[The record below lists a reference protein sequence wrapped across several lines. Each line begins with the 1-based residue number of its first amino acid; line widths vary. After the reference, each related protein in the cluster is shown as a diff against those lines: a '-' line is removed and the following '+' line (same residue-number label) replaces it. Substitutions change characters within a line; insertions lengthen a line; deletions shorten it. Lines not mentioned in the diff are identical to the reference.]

1 MPLPAH
7 NNPQPHPLL
16 AAMERFLPGTPE
28 AQLTGLLLYLAAFPI
43 AISLTVMTDWRAFL
57 LYTAMW
63 PVALMARN
71 RWRMGLICLLAPLV
85 MFVLAQ
91 WVRPPQAGFFMLLVL
106 VLSACE
112 QVQADGRPGAFNII
126 GVIFPALCVM
136 VLSAN
141 VFMFLL
147 LLVSVIFYIGVFTL
161 RINGMPLSGLRIR
174 LLPILLALS
183 GSLFFAIAAF
193 ILMPRINASAL
204 PGFQQEDAS
213 SGVGEELDMG
223 RFSNVI
229 LNGEDAFRAF
239 VPKPLPSQDLYWRV
253 HVLTTMKGARW
264 LRDPSANL
272 ARGLPD
278 FMAKLGDV
286 SRPVAYHVRHAE
298 AAPKWHPVLG
308 VPTRGAIDRDAML
321 NPQGEFVPIKPSS
334 VLSQQVK
341 MRAALDNPYSAR
353 QIGETRIDGQQKLAA
368 WARQTYRQ
376 LGSREAFVGHLLQR
390 FRTGGYGYTL
400 SPPRLEGAD
409 SEKLDDFFFAT
420 KMGYCSH
427 YAMAMA
433 TALRAAGIPAN
444 VIIGYAGG
452 EWNGFGGYYRVRQSD
467 AHAWVEAEMAP
478 GQWQRFD
485 PTQFVPDARLQFRSR
500 QMAASRIG
508 EQEGWRG
515 SLARGAQRIDAF
527 VTRLNSDIVLYDEAA
542 RQELLSGSFLGRL
555 ISFVT
560 FWLVASAI
568 LLVPLALWRWWGRRD
583 PLLRLDQAFF
593 KLGAKQ
599 GVERQV
605 HEGRLAYAA
614 RWKHAH
620 PDMPKPRSASIE
632 QCAILLCEM
641 MFKLGPNGKTLEAQA
656 ATRRQIGQHLQI
668 IQRQKFKS

>member
-1 MPLPAH
+1 MPSPA
-7 NNPQPHPLL
+7 QPNPLL
-16 AAMERFLPGTPE
+16 AAMARRLPGSAE
-28 AQLTGLLLYLAAFPI
+28 AKLTALLLYLAALPI
-43 AISLTVMTDWRAFL
+43 ALSLTAVTDWRAFF

-63 PVALMARN
+63 PVGLLARD
-71 RWRMGLICLLAPLV
+71 RWRTLLILGLAPLV
-85 MFVLAQ
+85 MFILAQ
-91 WVRPPQAGFFMLLVL
+91 WVRPPQAGFFMLMVL

-112 QVQADGRPGAFNII
+112 QVQEDGRPGAFNII
-126 GVIFPALCVM
+126 GVLFPALCVM

-141 VFMFLL
+141 VFVFLL

-161 RINGMPLSGLRIR
+161 RINNMPLSGLRIR
-174 LLPILLALS
+174 LLPIVVALS

-204 PGFQQEDAS
+204 PGFQQEEAS

-239 VPKPLPSQDLYWRV
+239 VAKPLPSSDLYWRV

-264 LRDPSANL
+264 LRDPGANL

-278 FMAKLGDV
+278 FTAKLGKL
-286 SRPVAYHVRHAE
+286 SRPIDYSLRHA
-298 AAPKWHPVLG
+298 APAPKWHPVLG
-308 VPTRGAIDRDAML
+308 VPTQSAIDPEAML
-321 NPQGEFVPIKPSS
+321 NPQGEFVPVKPSA
-334 VLSQQVK
+334 VLSQQVTL
-341 MRAALDNPYSAR
+341 RSALDTPFAAR
-353 QIGETRIDGQQKLAA
+353 QIGETRIDGQEKMAA
-368 WARQTYRQ
+368 WARQTYQ
-376 LGSREAFVGHLLQR
+376 KAGSREAFIAQLLER
-390 FRTGGYGYTL
+390 FRSGGYGYTL
-400 SPPRLEGAD
+400 TPPRLEGAD
-409 SEKLDDFFFAT
+409 REKLDGFFFTT
-420 KMGYCSH
+420 KRGYCSH

-452 EWNGFGGYYRVRQSD
+452 EWNGFGSYYRVRQSD

-485 PTQFVPDARLQFRSR
+485 PTQVVPDARMQFTSR
-500 QMAASRIG
+500 QISASTIG
-508 EQEGWRG
+508 KQTGWRG
-515 SLARGAQRIDAF
+515 SLARSAQRLDAF

-560 FWLVASAI
+560 FWLFASAALVVP
-568 LLVPLALWRWWGRRD
+568 LLVWRWWVRRD
-583 PLLRLDQAFF
+583 PLLRLDQRFA

-599 GVERQV
+599 GVERQI

-614 RWKHAH
+614 RWQKAH
-620 PDMPKPRSASIE
+620 PEMSKVRAASIE
-632 QCAILLCEM
+632 LCARLLCEM
-641 MFKLGPNGKTLEAQA
+641 VFKLDPKGKTPEAQA
-656 ATRRQIGQHLQI
+656 DRRRQIDKQLRAIQHPAA
-668 IQRQKFKS
+668 KS

>member
-1 MPLPAH
+1 MPLPAQI
-7 NNPQPHPLL
+7 NAAL
-16 AAMERFLPGTPE
+16 AAMARFLPGSAE
-28 AQLTGLLLYLAAFPI
+28 AKTTALLLYLAALPI
-43 AISLTVMTDWRAFL
+43 AISLSAIIDWRAFF

-63 PVALMARN
+63 PVALWRRT
-71 RWRMGLICLLAPLV
+71 RWRTVFILVLAPMV
-85 MFVLAQ
+85 MALLAQ
-91 WVRPPQAGFFMLLVL
+91 WVRPPQAGFFMLMVL

-112 QVQADGRPGAFNII
+112 QVQDDGRPGAFNII

-141 VFMFLL
+141 VFVFLL

-174 LLPILLALS
+174 WLPIMLALS

-193 ILMPRINASAL
+193 ILMPRINASAI
-204 PGFQQEDAS
+204 PGFQQEEAS

-239 VPKPLPSQDLYWRV
+239 VPSPLASQDLYWRV
-253 HVLTTMKGARW
+253 HVLTLMQGARW
-264 LRDPSANL
+264 VRHPRAKL
-272 ARGLPD
+272 ALGMPD
-278 FMAKLGDV
+278 FTASLEPA
-286 SRPVAYHVRHAE
+286 SRPLDYQVRHAE

-308 VPTRGAIDRDAML
+308 VPTRSTIDDEAML
-321 NPQGEFVPIKPSS
+321 NAQGEFVPIKRTS

-341 MRAALDNPYSAR
+341 MQSALDNPYSSR
-353 QIGETRIDGQQKLAA
+353 QAGGTRIDGQKKLTA
-368 WARQTYRQ
+368 WAQEALQ
-376 LGSREAFVGHLLQR
+376 KAGSREAFVRVLLER
-390 FRTGGYGYTL
+390 FRSGGYGYTL
-400 SPPRLEGAD
+400 SPPRLDGAD
-409 SEKLDDFFFAT
+409 SEKLDAFFFTT

-485 PTQFVPDARLQFRSR
+485 PTQFVPDARLQFNSR
-500 QMAASRIG
+500 QLAASNIAQ
-508 EQEGWRG
+508 QEGWRG
-515 SLARGAQRIDAF
+515 SLARGAQRLDAF

-560 FWLVASAI
+560 FWLVASVA
-568 LLVPLALWRWWGRRD
+568 LLVPLVVWRGWARRD
-583 PLLRLDQAFF
+583 PLVRLDQRFF

-599 GVERQV
+599 GVERKS
-605 HEGRLAYAA
+605 HEGRMAYAA
-614 RWKHAH
+614 RWKTTQA
-620 PDMPKPRSASIE
+620 DLSAPLATHIGA
-632 QCAILLCEM
+632 CALLLCEM
-641 MFKLGPNGKTLEAQA
+641 MFKTSPDSKSPEAQA
-656 ATRRQIGQHLQI
+656 EKRRQIGQHLKA
-668 IQRQKFKS
+668 IQQTKLNFKG